1 MVSFMNGSRMCLW
14 RCDHHD
20 RYTVVEMSGLNT
32 LKLGD
37 AVPRRGN
44 WFSALVGKSILRIR
58 GWTFEG
64 AVPNVPKAV
73 VIVVPHTSNW
83 DFIVGVAA
91 VFAMGLR
98 ASFLGKHTLFKWPFG
113 PMMRWLG
120 GVPVDRRTARGVVEE
135 TVDLFAANDQL
146 ILGLSPEGTRSSVD
160 RWKTG
165 FYYVALEA
173 KVPIIPVAFDYNRT
187 VIRFGERFD
196 PTGDIQDDF
205 GRLERF
211 FSGIEGRRRS

>member
-1 MVSFMNGSRMCLW
+1 
-14 RCDHHD
+14 
-20 RYTVVEMSGLNT
+20 MSSIMGHLNA
-32 LKLGD
+32 LILGD

-44 WFSALVGKSILRIR
+44 RLSAFLGRSVLGIR
-58 GWTFEG
+58 GWRFEG

-113 PMMRWLG
+113 PLMRWLG
-120 GVPVDRRTARGVVEE
+120 GFPVDRRTTRGVVEE
-135 TVDLFAANDQL
+135 TVNLFMSNDQM

-160 RWKTG
+160 RWRTG

-173 KVPIIPVAFDYNRT
+173 KVPIIPVAFDYNRG

-205 GRLERF
+205 RVLELF
-211 FSGIEGRRRS
+211 FSGIEGRRQ